1 MMRADFLRRE
11 ERRRFLRSLLMAAG
25 IYAAA
30 AVIAV
35 VGGFAKGRDL
45 ADVPSTMWIDLSDVP
60 TGGVSA
66 TAGREGPKVE
76 ALAPVAPPTPTRTT
90 IPRAPAPPTPKV
102 TTPKAAAPKAL
113 TPVPK
118 TDTQSKPAAVSTPVP
133 TTPSSNPAPGTTTG
147 DTRAATSEP
156 AAVAAAGPPALPVE
170 TWVPGP
176 RPAGSRVLGSES
188 GSGVGQVTA
197 ASAANAMSTVV
208 SGSEKGNSL
217 ETVLGARAGKAGRS
231 LYVPIYLYMPLP
243 RSIDAS
249 VAGKVPAEH
258 RENFF
263 RFYSRSGETWALSRD
278 VPVAERDDLWMSLEE
293 GGYDFSKADYLD
305 GGRLKPL
312 TLSFVVTQAVGRT
325 QPRLEAVN
333 VTSSSGDPQVD
344 EAVVYGFRRAS
355 FFNATDGT
363 ISGTFT
369 YRFSK

>member
-1 MMRADFLRRE
+1 
-11 ERRRFLRSLLMAAG
+11 
-25 IYAAA
+25 
-30 AVIAV
+30 
-35 VGGFAKGRDL
+35 
-45 ADVPSTMWIDLSDVP
+45 
-60 TGGVSA
+60 
-66 TAGREGPKVE
+66 
-76 ALAPVAPPTPTRTT
+76 
-90 IPRAPAPPTPKV
+90 
-102 TTPKAAAPKAL
+102 
-113 TPVPK
+113 
-118 TDTQSKPAAVSTPVP
+118 
-133 TTPSSNPAPGTTTG
+133 
-147 DTRAATSEP
+147 
-156 AAVAAAGPPALPVE
+156 
-170 TWVPGP
+170 
-176 RPAGSRVLGSES
+176 ES
-188 GSGVGQVTA
+188 GTWFCQVTA
-197 ASAANAMSTVV
+197 ANAASAMSTVV

-249 VAGKVPAEH
+249 VAGKVPAER

-263 RFYSRSGETWALSRD
+263 RFYSRSGDTWALSRD

-312 TLSFVVTQAVGRT
+312 TLSFVVTQAVGRS
-325 QPRLEAVN
+325 QPRLEAVT